1 MQGEMR
7 ALGIAVVIILVVVLT
22 LLLLGHGDLLLKG
35 S

>member
-1 MQGEMR
+1 MR